1 METLER
7 WLSAAANPTR
17 PLAACSVAAGG
28 GMAISTRLA
37 PPGPGAREPGRAGMR
52 QEARAPSGH
61 VRQVLGAKPYFGG
74 SNGPSTTASLP
85 LRVWRQPHAKAGA
98 GAAGRHTGAVSSA
111 SFCGCSARAD

>member
-1 METLER
+1 
-7 WLSAAANPTR
+7 
-17 PLAACSVAAGG
+17 
-28 GMAISTRLA
+28 MAISTRLA
-37 PPGPGAREPGRAGMR
+37 PPEPGARESGRAGMR

-74 SNGPSTTASLP
+74 SSGPSATTSLP